1 MSRLNDPKTTI
12 VGAGIVGICTALAL
26 AKEGVDVRLIDRDE
40 PGQGASYGNA
50 GVISPWSVVPQSIPG
65 AWRNIP
71 GWLLKEDGPLFIR
84 PSYFTRLFPWTWAF
98 LKQGKMRRVREIS
111 DAMETLNQNNIELYR
126 KLLAGTGFE
135 ALITD
140 SYYVH
145 AFRNPDK
152 ADIDA
157 LEYVLKREKGATI
170 ERIDG
175 TELRQ
180 LEPALSPDFK
190 TAIVT
195 KGQARSLEPGKIG
208 QVLFQQFTALG
219 GEFLRAD
226 VTQIKPDANDL
237 WMIET
242 SEGAYKAS
250 KIVLA
255 AGAWSGRLLA
265 PLGVKVPLEAERGYH
280 VEFPDAGVTLNNS
293 VMDMELKCV
302 ASSMNTGLRIA
313 GTAEF
318 AGLDALPNQKR
329 IDMLMSCAKRIV
341 PDVDFEGVKSWSG
354 VRPSSPDSLPFLG
367 EVPSHKGLFAAFG
380 HSHFGLMMAP
390 KTGEVV
396 TDMLLNRSVNSDYS
410 PFQVNRFN
418 T

>member
-1 MSRLNDPKTTI
+1 MSRSKDPKTTI

-26 AKEGVDVRLIDRDE
+26 AKEGIDVRLIDRDE

-50 GVISPWSVVPQSIPG
+50 GVISPWSVVPQSVPG

-84 PSYFTRLFPWTWAF
+84 PSYFPRLFPWTWSF
-98 LKQGKMRRVREIS
+98 LKQGKMRRVREVS
-111 DAMETLNQNNIELYR
+111 DAMEILNQNNIELYR

-135 ALITD
+135 GLITD

-145 AFRNPDK
+145 AFRNPDA

-157 LEYVLKREKGATI
+157 LDYALKREKGATI
-170 ERIDG
+170 EKIDG
-175 TELRQ
+175 AELRQ
-180 LEPALSPDFK
+180 LEPALSSDFK

-219 GEFLRAD
+219 GKFLRAD
-226 VTQIKPDANDL
+226 VMKIKPNDKGE
-237 WMIET
+237 WAIET
-242 SEGAYKAS
+242 SEGTYLATKV
-250 KIVLA
+250 VLA
-255 AGAWSGRLLA
+255 AGAWSGKLLA

-280 VEFPDAGVTLNNS
+280 VEFPNAGVTLNNS
-293 VMDMELKCV
+293 VMDMDLKCV
-302 ASSMNTGLRIA
+302 ASSMNAGLRIA

-318 AGLDALPNQKR
+318 AGLNAPPNQKR
-329 IDMLMSCAKRIV
+329 VDMLISCAKRIV
-341 PDVDFEGVKSWSG
+341 PNINFEDVKSWSG

-367 EVPSHKGLFAAFG
+367 EIPSHKGLFAAFG
-380 HSHFGLMMAP
+380 HSHYGLMMAP

-396 TDMLLNRSVNSDYS
+396 TDMLLNRPVNSDYS

>member
-1 MSRLNDPKTTI
+1 MSRSKDPKTTI

-50 GVISPWSVVPQSIPG
+50 GVISPWSVVPQSVPG
-65 AWRNIP
+65 MWRNIP

-84 PSYFTRLFPWTWAF
+84 PSYFPRLFPWTWKF
-98 LKQGKMRRVREIS
+98 LRQGNMRRVHEVS
-111 DAMETLNQNNIELYR
+111 DAMESLNQNNIELYR
-126 KLLAGTGFE
+126 KLLAGTGHE
-135 ALITD
+135 GLIAD
-140 SYYVH
+140 SFYVH
-145 AFRNPDK
+145 AFRNPD
-152 ADIDA
+152 AANLDA
-157 LEYVLKREKGATI
+157 LEYVMKREKGADI
-170 ERIDG
+170 ECIEG
-175 TELRQ
+175 PELRK

-190 TAIVT
+190 AAILT
-195 KGQARSLEPGKIG
+195 KGQARTLEPGKIG
-208 QVLFQQFTALG
+208 EVLFGKFMELG

-226 VTQIKPDANDL
+226 VTGIKPEMAGI
-237 WMIET
+237 WSIET
-242 SEGAYKAS
+242 SEGTYKAP
-250 KIVLA
+250 KVVLA

-280 VEFPDAGVTLNNS
+280 VEFPNAGVTLNNS
-293 VMDMELKCV
+293 VMDMDLKCV
-302 ASSMNTGLRIA
+302 ASSMNAGLRIA

-318 AGLDALPNQKR
+318 AGLDAPPNKKR
-329 IDMLMSCAKRIV
+329 IDMLMSCAKRIM
-341 PDVDFEGVKSWSG
+341 PDINLEGVNSWSG

-380 HSHFGLMMAP
+380 HSHYGLMMAP

-396 TDMLLNRSVNSDYS
+396 ADMLLNRPVNSDYS